1 FFCYLN
7 RDFDGGIEEAQRAL
21 ELDAGFGAAHSF
33 LANNYALKGNIDQA
47 LQACHIALDLLECLP
62 SVEAWAGYCYAK
74 AGNDA
79 KATEILAKLSDPLSQ
94 RYVSPYHIAIL
105 CVGLRRTDDAFEWL
119 RKAYESR
126 DNWMVF

>member
-1 FFCYLN
+1 
-7 RDFDGGIEEAQRAL
+7 
-21 ELDAGFGAAHSF
+21 
-33 LANNYALKGNIDQA
+33 
-47 LQACHIALDLLECLP
+47 LECLP

-126 DNWMVF
+126 DNWMVFLNIDPVFDEIRPDPRYSSLLATVGLVIT